1 MRGQVVAMN
10 APSPSRRVHLGWIES
25 GRRALQLMLLGCDH
39 LGWRASL
46 GCCRGVSNDE
56 SFVDGFSD
64 DAQLLLSAQLPP
76 LSEQHEYRHRHET
89 RTGQSSGDA
98 SGHVRKPR
106 RGRTKRQKMLDGEV
120 NPHSS
125 SVSPITRSLF
135 TSLPGMSSA
144 SSSPE
149 PFPDTDNA
157 AAPARQIRPL
167 PKDGTSSPKTY
178 KFRADAQPFSPAAS
192 SSKDV
197 ASSSGLKKSREKM
210 THALPPKPS
219 TSYSKLPSVNKSTA
233 SRNFSASA
241 AEEQDG
247 AATSATALS
256 EAAAAAAGVTS
267 PSSAKR
273 VRVDSSLVPL
283 APKLSK
289 TSASSA
295 TPPQR
300 LIVVLEQACLETYK
314 MSSGGSSSSRSAK
327 SGGEDKH
334 VLLNCDDH
342 QRVLARMGR
351 DIAEARPD
359 ITHQCLLTLLD
370 SPLNKAGMLQVYIRT
385 AKGVLIEVNP
395 QIRIPRTF
403 KRFGG
408 LMVQLL
414 RNLSIRSTNGP
425 EKLLKVIKNPVTEH
439 FPPGTHKI
447 SECLQISGPFAE
459 SLPLTC
465 LFFPSTII

>member
-1 MRGQVVAMN
+1 MRF
-10 APSPSRRVHLGWIES
+10 E
-25 GRRALQLMLLGCDH
+25 
-39 LGWRASL
+39 
-46 GCCRGVSNDE
+46 
-56 SFVDGFSD
+56 
-64 DAQLLLSAQLPP
+64 
-76 LSEQHEYRHRHET
+76 
-89 RTGQSSGDA
+89 
-98 SGHVRKPR
+98 
-106 RGRTKRQKMLDGEV
+106 KRPKMLDLEV
-120 NPHSS
+120 TPHSS
-125 SVSPITRSLF
+125 DSPTIYSALRE
-135 TSLPGMSSA
+135 TSMSSSA

-149 PFPDTDNA
+149 PFSEIDSKSA
-157 AAPARQIRPL
+157 QGRQIRPL
-167 PKDGTSSPKTY
+167 PKDGTSSPKAY
-178 KFRADAQPFSPAAS
+178 KFRADAQPFSPAVS
-192 SSKDV
+192 SSRDV
-197 ASSSGLKKSREKM
+197 KSGSSLKKSREKM

-219 TSYSKLPSVNKSTA
+219 TSYSKLPSVNKGTA
-233 SRNFSASA
+233 SRDFSATTE
-241 AEEQDG
+241 EEQAA
-247 AATSATALS
+247 AATSATVS
-256 EAAAAAAGVTS
+256 TAAAEAGVTS
-267 PSSAKR
+267 PSSSAKR

-289 TSASSA
+289 ASASSA

-314 MSSGGSSSSRSAK
+314 MSSSGSASSKSGK
-327 SGGEDKH
+327 SGGEDKF

-342 QRVLARMGR
+342 QRALARMGR

-447 SECLQISGPFAE
+447 SEWLRFNGPCVQAH
-459 SLPLTC
+459 SLTC
-465 LFFPSTII
+465 CSFSQRYHMMHRSAAYPPTSPPSSTPRPSRTPQMHPNQTNRALWPSSLVQWLTAKTILQTNTVWMRE